1 MLLEI
6 QSEAVI
12 QNTQLQSLVSGKQDV
27 LSLFLSLLITLAC
40 STIIKTA
47 STNSAISPA
56 VIGTK
61 SIMGDAIRN

>member
-12 QNTQLQSLVSGKQDV
+12 QNTQLQSLVLDKQDV

-40 STIIKTA
+40 STIMNTA
-47 STNSAISPA
+47 STNNAISPILA
-56 VIGTK
+56 GETSDLIG
-61 SIMGDAIRN
+61 